1 MRILNNIYGFKS
13 NNNRAAV
20 NWKKK
25 HVSGEQRVAVMAC
38 LIFCHYRIVYNHSY
52 IFKRI
57 LLFKRDY
64 LNTEK
69 KIESIRVIR
78 YYRYCVM
85 VYTQVFSHLNAIL
98 CSFNWI
104 QFLSLYLPVTRT
116 YKRYVYIYTGYIHSY
131 FFATFEVYRTPLASK
146 SVTYFRIGIYYC
158 TFRSFGRYKIVDIY
172 ILHPISPM

>member
-1 MRILNNIYGFKS
+1 M
-13 NNNRAAV
+13 
-20 NWKKK
+20 KKK
-25 HVSGEQRVAVMAC
+25 KNVSGEQRVAVMAC

-52 IFKRI
+52 IFKRV

-78 YYRYCVM
+78 YYRYCIV

-104 QFLSLYLPVTRT
+104 QFLSLYLYHVTRT
-116 YKRYVYIYTGYIHSY
+116 HKRYNMYIPVTYIHI
-131 FFATFEVYRTPLASK
+131 FARHSRYRTPLALK
-146 SVTYFRIGIYYC
+146 LVTYFRTRWYLC
-158 TFRSFGRYKIVDIY
+158 RYISDVTKLSIY
-172 ILHPISPM
+172 ILHPRSPM